1 MEIPGEITEK
11 LAEFRFEFDDIR
23 GYLVE
28 DGRQHWEGAR
38 ILFGINVRNGEGDVI
53 GESRW
58 GRCFHEIQ
66 M

>member
-1 MEIPGEITEK
+1 MADSIGKE
-11 LAEFRFEFDDIR
+11 LVY
-23 GYLVE
+23 YL
-28 DGRQHWEGAR
+28 
-38 ILFGINVRNGEGDVI
+38 GINVRNGEGDVI

>member
-1 MEIPGEITEK
+1 VEIPGEITEK

-38 ILFGINVRNGEGDVI
+38 ILFGDKCQEWRGGCN
-53 GESRW
+53 W
-58 GRCFHEIQ
+58 
-66 M
+66 